1 MHRIDTSTAQKDK
14 FGAGKNGFTGGNP
27 QTGELPTA
35 LDQDFFDS
43 LQEEIAR
50 LIESAGLL
58 LSKSNNDQ
66 LQEAIARITLSRKSP
81 FADIKSDGPDALAAA
96 LANLGLGSAAKKSV
110 GNGTGQIPDMSYFTS
125 NSSLTGWKRTP
136 DNYYT
141 EWGYA
146 SNQNNGPVTISFPA
160 TLPNAVRA
168 INITPIVT
176 SPVGWDAPTIAA
188 YDRTGMVINRKAG
201 GSSGNI
207 QDTNWDF
214 FWCIQGY

>member
-1 MHRIDTSTAQKDK
+1 MAT
-14 FGAGKNGFTGGNP
+14 N
-27 QTGELPTA
+27 
-35 LDQDFFDS
+35 DF
-43 LQEEIAR
+43 
-50 LIESAGLL
+50 
-58 LSKSNNDQ
+58 K
-66 LQEAIARITLSRKSP
+66 P
-81 FADIKSDGPDALAAA
+81 FATGPDANVTTQADWLALAALTQGFQSGKASSAQINKA
-96 LANLGLGSAAKKSV
+96 LRQSTTMSATIGQFIANAGTDALDNGGVTTMVANLIAAMKANLSLKSAAYKEV
-110 GNGTGQIPDMSYFTS
+110 GNGAGQIPDMSYFTS
-125 NSSLTGWKRTP
+125 NNSLTGWKRTP